1 MCNSLIY
8 LKSNGEKLN
17 CYNYVNQAKNNRKD
31 YIPIKYITKRT
42 IHPTAI
48 EIDIKTTIIILDE
61 AVVSLDVGAT
71 FGESIVHDLP
81 RDMTVCTKT
90 TCELLRIH
98 QNDFKKIWDV
108 SDKFKKI
115 INR

>member
-61 AVVSLDVGAT
+61 VIRNQITTNNPITALNNRIFELEKSL
-71 FGESIVHDLP
+71 
-81 RDMTVCTKT
+81 
-90 TCELLRIH
+90 
-98 QNDFKKIWDV
+98 
-108 SDKFKKI
+108 
-115 INR
+115 